1 MKSYKF
7 IVSGHVQGVYYRK
20 SVHKRAFDSGFKGYV
35 RNLPDGTVEAGVT
48 CNSKNLDEFLSI
60 LRAGS
65 SSSVVEEIKKID
77 TDEVFKKDFEI
88 KY

>member
-20 SVHKRAFDSGFKGYV
+20 SVHKNAFSAGFRGYIK
-35 RNLPDGTVEAGVT
+35 NLADGTVEACVT
-48 CNSKNLDEFLSI
+48 CKNKNLDEFLSI

-65 SSSVVEEIKKID
+65 TSSIVSEIKKID
-77 TDEVFKKDFEI
+77 INEVFRKDFEI